1 MAQYD
6 GSIVIGTSINEDGF
20 EKGAEDVVA
29 ACRRVASTIEKI
41 SEKQRLA
48 LESSINDFT
57 KQNEAYAQQE
67 EKVKRLA
74 AELDK
79 LRNTKVE
86 TDAYKAVNGEI
97 EKLEKRFDEL
107 VDKQERFVSTGGN
120 TNSAAF
126 KRMDYDLEGIINKL
140 DQAKAKKQELESS
153 DGAYQAADT
162 GKAESGLA
170 AAQTKLSQMGTSLD
184 TNYKRLKQRMAELS
198 SGTGRLSAA
207 ASSAGA
213 AVHGLASKLSGALKK
228 GLSGIVGLT
237 KKAAAGLLHMGKS
250 AKTANGGLN
259 ASLKT
264 LIRYGIG
271 VEGMLALVNK
281 LRRALVDG
289 LGNLAKYSD
298 RTNASISGM
307 MSSITRLKN
316 SVAAAFAPILNIVAP
331 VITKLTDLLSAGI
344 SYIGAFFAAL
354 SGQKTYTRAIAVQ
367 EDYAASL
374 EDSASAAKDAAK
386 ETKGY
391 LSGLDEVRKFDSG
404 SGVGSGGGSS
414 SGGKGST
421 GPMFEEAEIPG
432 FASKWAD
439 KIKAAWKDAD
449 FSEIGTV
456 VGTKLKN
463 ALEKIP
469 WSSIQST
476 CNRIATSVATFI
488 NGFVATPGLWVELG
502 RTIGNG
508 INTGVGMW
516 NTFFDTTDFVNIGI
530 AIAAMLAMAIAS
542 TDFYELGRALSQK
555 IRAAFN
561 MLYGFVT
568 TFDWTS
574 LGLKIADM
582 IRGAISNIDPT
593 TAGGSFAGLVNGL
606 VATLLAFIQNTP
618 FGSVTSKIAGSIN
631 AAIANIKWA
640 DLGRSVSGVVMTILR
655 GLVDLI
661 QKTDWRGFGKGI
673 ATSLS
678 SALKSI
684 TVKDIFDAAWA
695 VIKAIGNFF
704 LGVIQGIDWKGLAG
718 AALDAFL
725 APFSWVL
732 DKLGI
737 DLIPDFSEMW
747 SAYQEGGEGAASSYT
762 SAFESVPE
770 QVGSK
775 FNESYSAATNAWSGT
790 STDFNTISGEATGA
804 FDSFLSSVPNTFET
818 AYDSAKGTWS
828 NAAAD
833 YSQIA
838 NDVSG
843 GFSNL
848 PTGVSDQ
855 FSGAYS
861 GAKNQWQAVGNDFKK
876 ISNSAAAAFGEFG
889 KGVQKTFSQAYKAAK
904 KEWSGAKTD
913 FTKIASNAV
922 SGFSSVPSGIS
933 AKFKSA
939 LTQAKSAWS
948 SAKSGFS
955 SIAANVV
962 NSFSTLPGSIRQK
975 FQTAYQNAVSAWS
988 SAGSRFSGIA
998 NSISGAFASVPGR
1011 IQAYFSSAIN
1021 AVLNAGWPSMGS
1033 RVMSG
1038 ILSGMY
1044 ATNGLRAWSNWFTS
1058 WVQASASAS
1067 AGNTGYYLTQGI
1079 IRGMYTTSG
1088 LGNWAKWFVT
1098 SVKRSLGIHSP
1109 STVFRDEVGYFLGA
1123 GIGEGMEASEDGL
1136 LKTVRNMA
1144 DAIIDGFN
1152 GAVSKLDLHIP
1163 VTTDSVLPNI
1173 QIPTPVVATGTVIPP
1188 KAAYSANGTQE
1199 IKDTLSG
1206 LSGLIS
1212 RLAGGNMQQPSRN
1225 DQYRFTLTMPDGR
1238 VLFDIVKNQA
1248 DLIRSQSGRNPLL
1261 D

>member
-29 ACRRVASTIEKI
+29 ACRRVASTIEEI

-48 LESSINDFT
+48 LEGSINDFA

-126 KRMDYDLEGIINKL
+126 KRMDYDLEGIIQKL
-140 DQAKAKKQELESS
+140 NQAKAKKRELESS
-153 DGAYQAADT
+153 GGAYQAADT
-162 GKAESGLA
+162 GKAESDLSI
-170 AAQTKLSQMGTSLD
+170 AQAKLSQMGTSLD

-198 SGTGRLSAA
+198 GGTGRLSAA
-207 ASSAGA
+207 ASGAGT
-213 AVHGLASKLSGALKK
+213 AVKGLASKLGGVLKK

-259 ASLKT
+259 TSLKT

-316 SVAAAFAPILNIVAP
+316 SAAAAFAPILNIVAP
-331 VITKLTDLLSAGI
+331 VVTKLTNLLSTGI

-354 SGQKTYTRAIAVQ
+354 SGQSTYTRAIAVQ

-391 LSGLDEVRKFDSG
+391 LSGLDEVRKFDDG
-404 SGVGSGGGSS
+404 SGAGVGGSGGGGG
-414 SGGKGST
+414 SGGAS

-432 FASKWAD
+432 FAANWVD
-439 KIKAAWKDAD
+439 KIKSAWKDAD
-449 FSEIGTV
+449 FSEIGTI
-456 VGTKLKN
+456 VGAKLRN

-469 WSSIQST
+469 WSGIQST
-476 CNRIATSVATFI
+476 CNRVATSIATFI

-502 RTIGNG
+502 NTIGNG
-508 INTGVGMW
+508 INTAVGMW
-516 NTFFDTTDFVNIGI
+516 NTFFDTTNFVNIGI
-530 AIAAMLAMAIAS
+530 AIATMLATAIAT
-542 TDFYELGRALSQK
+542 TDFYGLGRALSQK
-555 IRAAFN
+555 LRSTFD

-568 TFDWTS
+568 TFNWS
-574 LGLKIADM
+574 GLGKKIADM
-582 IRGAISNIDPT
+582 IRGAISNIDPAT
-593 TAGGSFAGLVNGL
+593 VGGAFVGLVNGL

-618 FGSVTSKIAGSIN
+618 WSDVTSKIAGAIN
-631 AAIANIKWA
+631 YAISNIKWS
-640 DLGRSVSGVVMTILR
+640 DLGASIGGVVKLILKLLVEFFTNVNWREFGR
-655 GLVDLI
+655 GIGKLI
-661 QKTDWRGFGKGI
+661 NG
-673 ATSLS
+673 
-678 SALKSI
+678 ALKSVSI
-684 TVKDIFDAAWA
+684 KDFMEAASAVVKALVDAVVGAIFEIDWGY
-695 VIKAIGNFF
+695 AIGVFLDGIKDTFDEIAPGFF
-704 LGVIQGIDWKGLAG
+704 K
-718 AALDAFL
+718 
-725 APFSWVL
+725 S
-732 DKLGI
+732 
-737 DLIPDFSEMW
+737 DFSFAKDM
-747 SAYQEGGEGAASSYT
+747 SAYMGGAGRDSSVR
-762 SAFESVPE
+762 FVHQFDSVPK
-770 QVGSK
+770 QVGEK

-804 FDSFLSSVPNTFET
+804 FDSFLSSVPDTFET

-861 GAKNQWQAVGNDFKK
+861 GAKNQWQAVGDDFKK

-889 KGVQKTFSQAYKAAK
+889 KGVQKTFSQACKAAK
-904 KEWSGAKTD
+904 KEWSSAKTD

-922 SGFSSVPSGIS
+922 SGFSSVPGGIS

-939 LTQAKSAWS
+939 LTQAKNAWS

-1021 AVLNAGWPSMGS
+1021 FVLNAGWPSVGS

-1058 WVQASASAS
+1058 WVQASAS

-1123 GIGEGMEASEDGL
+1123 GIGEGMEASENGL

-1152 GAVSKLDLHIP
+1152 GAVSKLDLRIP
-1163 VTTDSVLPNI
+1163 VTADSVLPNI

-1188 KAAYSANGTQE
+1188 KAAYSANDTQE

-1212 RLAGGNMQQPSRN
+1212 RLTGGGMQQPSRN